1 MKKKII
7 LISGDPNSINS
18 EIIFK
23 SWKKINKSIKKRIYL
38 ISNYDLINDQF
49 LKLKYKIKTKKVKN
63 INEISNGDELK
74 IINVNLFFRNSFKVD
89 KSSASKFVNKTLD
102 LAHKYGLKN
111 NVSGIINCPI
121 NKNLLQNKKVG
132 VTEYLAHKCGIKNK
146 SEVML
151 IRNKKI
157 SVSPITTHIDV
168 KDISKQIK
176 KEMIITKIKTINNWF
191 KKFFKKKP
199 KIAILGL
206 NPHNAEF
213 RDNSEENN
221 EIIPAINKLKGAGIK
236 LDGPLSSD
244 TVFMNNYKN
253 YNVIVGMYHDQVLTP
268 FKTIFKFDAINIT
281 LGLKYLRISPD
292 HGVAINLIGRKKA
305 NPKSLI
311 SCIDFINKFGK

>member
-23 SWKKINKSIKKRIYL
+23 SWKKINKTLRKRIYL
-38 ISNYDLINDQF
+38 ISNFDLINEQF
-49 LKLKYKIKTKKVKN
+49 SKLKYKIKTIKVKN
-63 INEISNGDELK
+63 INEILSGDELK
-74 IINVNLFFRNSFKVD
+74 IINVNLDFNKAFKVD
-89 KSSASKFVNKTLD
+89 ESSASKFINKTLD

-121 NKNLLQNKKVG
+121 NKNLLNKGIAG
-132 VTEYLAHKCGIKNK
+132 VTEDLAFKCGIKNK

-157 SVSPITTHIDV
+157 SVSPITTHINV
-168 KDISKQIK
+168 KDVSKQIK
-176 KEMIITKIKTINNWF
+176 KEIIIIKIKTINKWF

-213 RDNSEENN
+213 RDNSEEVN
-221 EIIPAINKLKGAGIK
+221 EILPAIKKLRKIGIK

-244 TVFMNNYKN
+244 TVFINNYKN
-253 YNVIVGMYHDQVLTP
+253 YDVIVGMYHDQVLTP

-292 HGVAINLIGRKKA
+292 HGVATNLIGQKKA

-311 SCIDFINKFGK
+311 SCIEFLDKFGK

>member
-23 SWKKINKSIKKRIYL
+23 CWKKINKTIRKRIYL
-38 ISNYDLINDQF
+38 VSNYDLINNQF
-49 LKLKYKIKTKKVKN
+49 SKLKYKIKNKKVKD
-63 INEISNGDELK
+63 INENLSGDELK
-74 IINVNLFFRNSFKVD
+74 IINVNLDFNNPFKVD

-102 LAHKYGLKN
+102 LAHKYGLKS

-121 NKNLLQNKKVG
+121 NKNLLNEGQMG
-132 VTEYLAHKCGIKNK
+132 VTENLAFKCGIKNK

-151 IRNKKI
+151 IRNKNI

-176 KEMIITKIKTINNWF
+176 KETIIIKIRTINKWF
-191 KKFFKKKP
+191 KRLFKRKP
-199 KIAILGL
+199 KIGILGL

-213 RDNSEENN
+213 RNNSEEKK
-221 EIIPAINKLKGAGIK
+221 EIIPAIKKLKQIGIR

-244 TVFMNNYKN
+244 TVFINNYKS
-253 YNVIVGMYHDQVLTP
+253 YDVIVGMYHDQVLTP
-268 FKTIFKFDAINIT
+268 FKALFKFDAINIT

-292 HGVAINLIGRKKA
+292 HGVATNLIGKKQA
-305 NPKSLI
+305 SAKSLI
-311 SCIDFINKFGK
+311 SCIDFLDKFGK

>member
-23 SWKKINKSIKKRIYL
+23 SWKKINKTIRNRIYL
-38 ISNYDLINDQF
+38 ISNYDLINEQF
-49 LKLKYKIKTKKVKN
+49 SKLQYKIKTNKVKN
-63 INEISNGDELK
+63 INEISSGNELK
-74 IINVNLFFRNSFKVD
+74 IINVNLDFDNAFKVNR
-89 KSSASKFVNKTLD
+89 SSASKFVNKTLN

-121 NKNLLQNKKVG
+121 NKNLLNKGIMG
-132 VTEYLAHKCGIKNK
+132 VTENLALKCGIKNK
-146 SEVML
+146 SEVMF
-151 IRNKKI
+151 IRNKDI

-168 KDISKQIK
+168 KDISSQIK
-176 KEMIITKIKTINNWF
+176 KEIIIIKIKTINKWF
-191 KKFFKKKP
+191 KRFYNRKP
-199 KIAILGL
+199 KIGVLGL

-221 EIIPAINKLKGAGIK
+221 EIIPAIKKLKKMGVK
-236 LDGPLSSD
+236 LEGPLSSD
-244 TVFMNNYKN
+244 TVFINDYKN
-253 YNVIVGMYHDQVLTP
+253 YDVIVGMYHDQVLTP

-281 LGLKYLRISPD
+281 LGLKYIRISPD
-292 HGVAINLIGRKKA
+292 HGVAANLIGKKKA

-311 SCIDFINKFGK
+311 SCIEFLDKFGK

>member
-23 SWKKINKSIKKRIYL
+23 SWQKINKSTKKRIYL

-74 IINVNLFFRNSFKVD
+74 IINVNLFFKNPFKVD

-111 NVSGIINCPI
+111 NVLGIINCPI
-121 NKNLLQNKKVG
+121 DKNLLQNAKVG
-132 VTEYLAHKCGIKNK
+132 VTEYLAFKCGIKDK

-151 IRNKKI
+151 IRNKNI

-176 KEMIITKIKTINNWF
+176 KEIIITKIKTINKWF

-199 KIAILGL
+199 KIGILGL

-213 RDNSEENN
+213 RVNSEENN
-221 EIIPAINKLKGAGIK
+221 EIIPAIKKLKETGIK

-244 TVFMNNYKN
+244 TVFINNYKN

-292 HGVAINLIGRKKA
+292 HGVATNLIGQKKA

-311 SCIDFINKFGK
+311 NCIDFINKFGK

>member
-23 SWKKINKSIKKRIYL
+23 SWKKIDKSIKKRIYL
-38 ISNYDLINDQF
+38 ISNYDLINNQF
-49 LKLKYKIKTKKVKN
+49 LKLKYKIKTQKVKN
-63 INEISNGDELK
+63 INEISKGDELK
-74 IINVNLFFRNSFKVD
+74 IINVNLVFKNSFKVD

-121 NKNLLQNKKVG
+121 NKNLVHNKRMG
-132 VTEYLAHKCGIKNK
+132 VTEYLAFKCGIKNK

-176 KEMIITKIKTINNWF
+176 KEIIITKIKTINKWF
-191 KKFFKKKP
+191 KKFFKKKT
-199 KIAILGL
+199 KDC
-206 NPHNAEF
+206 NF
-213 RDNSEENN
+213 RVK
-221 EIIPAINKLKGAGIK
+221 P
-236 LDGPLSSD
+236 P
-244 TVFMNNYKN
+244 
-253 YNVIVGMYHDQVLTP
+253 QR
-268 FKTIFKFDAINIT
+268 
-281 LGLKYLRISPD
+281 RI
-292 HGVAINLIGRKKA
+292 
-305 NPKSLI
+305 
-311 SCIDFINKFGK
+311 

>member
-23 SWKKINKSIKKRIYL
+23 SWQKINKSTKKRIYL

-74 IINVNLFFRNSFKVD
+74 IINVNLFFKNPFKVD

-111 NVSGIINCPI
+111 NVLGIINCPI
-121 NKNLLQNKKVG
+121 DKNLLQNAKVG
-132 VTEYLAHKCGIKNK
+132 VTEYLAFKCGIKDK

-151 IRNKKI
+151 IRNKNI

-176 KEMIITKIKTINNWF
+176 KEIIITKIKTINKWF

-199 KIAILGL
+199 KIGILGL

-213 RDNSEENN
+213 RVNSEENN
-221 EIIPAINKLKGAGIK
+221 EIIPAIKKLKETGIK

-244 TVFMNNYKN
+244 TVFINNYKN
-253 YNVIVGMYHDQVLTP
+253 YNVIVGMYHDQILTP
-268 FKTIFKFDAINIT
+268 FKAIFKFDAINIT

-292 HGVAINLIGRKKA
+292 HGVATNLIGQKKA

-311 SCIDFINKFGK
+311 NCIDFINKFGK

>member
-23 SWKKINKSIKKRIYL
+23 SWKKINKTVRKRIYL
-38 ISNYDLINDQF
+38 ISNFDLINDQF
-49 LKLKYKIKTKKVKN
+49 SKLKYKIKTIKVKN
-63 INEISNGDELK
+63 INEIFSGDELK
-74 IINVNLFFRNSFKVD
+74 VINVNLDFNKAFKVD
-89 KSSASKFVNKTLD
+89 KSSARKFVNKTLD

-121 NKNLLQNKKVG
+121 NKNLLNKGKVG
-132 VTEYLAHKCGIKNK
+132 VTEDLAFKCGIKNK

-157 SVSPITTHIDV
+157 SVSPITTHINV
-168 KDISKQIK
+168 KDVSKQIK
-176 KEMIITKIKTINNWF
+176 KEIIIIKIKTINKWF
-191 KKFFKKKP
+191 KRFFKKKP

-213 RDNSEENN
+213 RDNSEEVN
-221 EIIPAINKLKGAGIK
+221 EILPAIKKLRKIGIK

-244 TVFMNNYKN
+244 TVFINNYKN
-253 YNVIVGMYHDQVLTP
+253 YDVIVGMYHDQVLTP

-292 HGVAINLIGRKKA
+292 HGVATNLIGQKKA

-311 SCIDFINKFGK
+311 SCIEFLDKFGK

>member
-23 SWKKINKSIKKRIYL
+23 SWQKISRTIRKRIYL

-63 INEISNGDELK
+63 IDEIINNDELK
-74 IINVNLFFRNSFKVD
+74 IINVNLDFNNAFKVD
-89 KSSASKFVNKTLD
+89 KFSASKFVNKTLD

-121 NKNLLQNKKVG
+121 NKNLLNKGKIG
-132 VTEYLAHKCGIKNK
+132 VTEHLALKCGIKNK
-146 SEVML
+146 SEVMF

-157 SVSPITTHIDV
+157 SVSPITTHIDI
-168 KDISKQIK
+168 KDISNQIK
-176 KEMIITKIKTINNWF
+176 KELIITKIKTINKWF
-191 KKFFKKKP
+191 KKFFKINP
-199 KIAILGL
+199 KIGILGL
-206 NPHNAEF
+206 NPHNAEL
-213 RDNSEENN
+213 RDNSEEKK
-221 EIIPAINKLKGAGIK
+221 EIIPAIKKLKEIGIK

-244 TVFMNNYKN
+244 TIFMNNYKN

-292 HGVAINLIGRKKA
+292 HGVATNLIGKNQA

-311 SCIDFINKFGK
+311 SCIDFLDKFGK

>member
-23 SWKKINKSIKKRIYL
+23 SWQKINKSTKKRIYL

-74 IINVNLFFRNSFKVD
+74 IINVNLFFKNPFKVD

-111 NVSGIINCPI
+111 NVLGIINCPI
-121 NKNLLQNKKVG
+121 DKNLLQNAKVG
-132 VTEYLAHKCGIKNK
+132 VTEYLAFKCGIKDK

-151 IRNKKI
+151 IRNKNI

-176 KEMIITKIKTINNWF
+176 KEIIITKIKTINKWF

-199 KIAILGL
+199 KIGILGL

-213 RDNSEENN
+213 RVNSEENN
-221 EIIPAINKLKGAGIK
+221 EIIPAIKKLKEIGIK

-244 TVFMNNYKN
+244 TVFINNYKN
-253 YNVIVGMYHDQVLTP
+253 YNVIVGMYHDQILTP
-268 FKTIFKFDAINIT
+268 FKAIFKFDAINIT

-292 HGVAINLIGRKKA
+292 HGVATNLIGQKKA

-311 SCIDFINKFGK
+311 NCIDFINKFGK

>member
-23 SWKKINKSIKKRIYL
+23 SWQKINKSTKKRIYL

-74 IINVNLFFRNSFKVD
+74 IINVNLFFKNPFKVD

-111 NVSGIINCPI
+111 NVLGIINCPI
-121 NKNLLQNKKVG
+121 DKNLLQNAKVG
-132 VTEYLAHKCGIKNK
+132 VTEYLAFKCGIKDK

-151 IRNKKI
+151 IRNKNI

-176 KEMIITKIKTINNWF
+176 KEIIITKIKTINKWF

-199 KIAILGL
+199 KIGILGL
-206 NPHNAEF
+206 KPHNAEF
-213 RDNSEENN
+213 RVNSEENN
-221 EIIPAINKLKGAGIK
+221 EIIPAIKKLKETGIK

-244 TVFMNNYKN
+244 TVFINNYKN
-253 YNVIVGMYHDQVLTP
+253 YNVIVGMYHDQILTP
-268 FKTIFKFDAINIT
+268 FKAIFKFDAINIT

-292 HGVAINLIGRKKA
+292 HGVATNLIGQKKA

-311 SCIDFINKFGK
+311 NCIDFINKFGK

>member
-23 SWKKINKSIKKRIYL
+23 SWQKINKSIKKRIYL

-199 KIAILGL
+199 KIGILGL

>member
-23 SWKKINKSIKKRIYL
+23 SWQKINKSIKKRIYL

-63 INEISNGDELK
+63 INEIYNGDELK
-74 IINVNLFFRNSFKVD
+74 IVNVNLFFKNAFKVD

-121 NKNLLQNKKVG
+121 NKNLLQNAKVG
-132 VTEYLAHKCGIKNK
+132 VTEYLAFKCGIKNK

-168 KDISKQIK
+168 KNISKQIK
-176 KEMIITKIKTINNWF
+176 KEIIITKIKTINKWF

-199 KIAILGL
+199 KIGILGL

-213 RDNSEENN
+213 RVNSEENN
-221 EIIPAINKLKGAGIK
+221 EIIPAIKKLKETGIK

-244 TVFMNNYKN
+244 TVFINNYKN

-268 FKTIFKFDAINIT
+268 FKAIFKFDAINIT

-292 HGVAINLIGRKKA
+292 HGVAINLIGQNKA

-311 SCIDFINKFGK
+311 NCIDFINKFGK

>member
-18 EIIFK
+18 EIIYK
-23 SWKKINKSIKKRIYL
+23 SWQKINKTIRKRVYL

-49 LKLKYKIKTKKVKN
+49 LKLKYKIKTKRVKN
-63 INEISNGDELK
+63 INEILSGDELK
-74 IINVNLFFRNSFKVD
+74 IINVNLDFNNTFKVN

-121 NKNLLQNKKVG
+121 NKNLLNKEKVG
-132 VTEYLAHKCGIKNK
+132 VTEDLAFKCGIKNK

-176 KEMIITKIKTINNWF
+176 KEIIIIKIKTINKWF
-191 KKFFKKKP
+191 KKLFKRKP
-199 KIAILGL
+199 RIGILGL

-221 EIIPAINKLKGAGIK
+221 EIIPAIKELKKIGIK

-244 TVFMNNYKN
+244 TVFINNYKN
-253 YNVIVGMYHDQVLTP
+253 YDVIVGMYHDQVLTP
-268 FKTIFKFDAINIT
+268 FKALFKFDAINIT

-292 HGVAINLIGRKKA
+292 HGVATNLIGKKQA

-311 SCIDFINKFGK
+311 SCIDFLDKFGK

>member
-23 SWKKINKSIKKRIYL
+23 SWQKINKSIRKRIYL

-63 INEISNGDELK
+63 INEILNGDELK
-74 IINVNLFFRNSFKVD
+74 IINVNLDFNNAFKVD
-89 KSSASKFVNKTLD
+89 KFSASKFVNKTLD
-102 LAHKYGLKN
+102 LGHKYGLKN
-111 NVSGIINCPI
+111 NVAGIINCPI
-121 NKNLLQNKKVG
+121 NKNLLNKRKVG
-132 VTEYLAHKCGIKNK
+132 VTEYLAFKCGIKNK

-151 IRNKKI
+151 IRNEKI

-168 KDISKQIK
+168 RDISKHIK
-176 KEMIITKIKTINNWF
+176 KEIIIIKIKTINNWF
-191 KKFFKKKP
+191 KKFFKRKP
-199 KIAILGL
+199 KIGILGL

-213 RDNSEENN
+213 RDNSEENK
-221 EIIPAINKLKGAGIK
+221 EIIPAIKKLKKIGIK

-244 TVFMNNYKN
+244 TVFINNYKN

-281 LGLKYLRISPD
+281 LGLKYVRISPD
-292 HGVAINLIGRKKA
+292 HGVATNLIGKKQA
-305 NPKSLI
+305 DPKSLI
-311 SCIDFINKFGK
+311 SCIDFLDKYGK

>member
-23 SWKKINKSIKKRIYL
+23 SWQKINKSTKKRIYL

-74 IINVNLFFRNSFKVD
+74 IINVNLFFKNPFKVD

-111 NVSGIINCPI
+111 NVLGIINCPI
-121 NKNLLQNKKVG
+121 DKNLLQNAKVG
-132 VTEYLAHKCGIKNK
+132 VTEYLAFKCGIKDK

-151 IRNKKI
+151 IRNKNI

-176 KEMIITKIKTINNWF
+176 KEIIITKIKTINKWF

-199 KIAILGL
+199 KIGILGL

-213 RDNSEENN
+213 RVNSEENN
-221 EIIPAINKLKGAGIK
+221 EIIPAIKKLKETGIK

-244 TVFMNNYKN
+244 TVFINNYKN

-268 FKTIFKFDAINIT
+268 FKAIFKFDAINIT

-292 HGVAINLIGRKKA
+292 HGVATNLIGQKKA

-311 SCIDFINKFGK
+311 NCIDFINKFGK